1 MECFLHKTL
10 DICINVLKYLDD
22 LKVKINIT
30 KLDIGV
36 VVHASNLRIGAMRQ
50 EDIHEFEASLPYEVR
65 KPKGGKINKHA

>member
-1 MECFLHKTL
+1 MFLTQNIGYL
-10 DICINVLKYLDD
+10 YNVLKYLDD

-65 KPKGGKINKHA
+65 KPKGGKNQ